1 MMKTL
6 VFVAAAAM
14 GLTACQNDFE
24 EQIEAKDSVV
34 VTFVADSAD
43 SRTSVDTT
51 GDVPVFAWA
60 ETGETFAVLE
70 QTTALATASEFTY
83 TYKDG
88 KAKIS
93 ATFDN
98 NAGQA
103 EYKYVTVY
111 PQAGYVSAE
120 SINNAT
126 LCIPADQ
133 TMYSA
138 TSYDHNADLMVS
150 KVVTTTEQPTEVK
163 PLQFTRLAAVA
174 KMSFRGFA
182 DAAEKVESVT
192 FTTAEGVNI
201 AGTFTTDLTN
211 PVEFTTVDGVNSVT
225 VTSPDGVSEVYFTL
239 LPTTLEAGAT
249 YSVMV
254 MTDKKIY
261 KKEATIPEG
270 KSLEFAAG
278 MVTRFGVDITTATVS
293 DKWVLVRDVNDL
305 EAGDIVTFVAK
316 NYNSVLGAKYSGSS
330 YPYASQTEGVKFGDY
345 LYHPVTP
352 EGTTSADN
360 VIQQLVVGQPDKAKK
375 AFYFFNGVDYKDDE
389 KKGFLYPSSKS
400 SAYLKLQDSPDNNS
414 LFYVDINSETGV
426 AKIVATDSE
435 YTYNHVWYK
444 HNTYATSRYFQ
455 CTKEANVTDDSA
467 VCIYKIEGA
476 KGVIDASISL
486 PENGLVAAG
495 KEASNAVVA
504 DEVKFNYTDNWNI
517 SVSEEADW
525 LEVNYADGKLTYT
538 TQANKN
544 IGTRKAVVTINA
556 TCNGAE
562 NTWEFT
568 MLQKGEP
575 QPISVADFIAL
586 EYNSTNV
593 ESLYFDYSVT
603 GVLSSIASNHSGST
617 YLADPK
623 NADTKAT
630 FKYIYLTDGESKF
643 YKDNNTGDVKTG
655 DIVTIVASLT
665 DEETGGSST
674 YPATYMGFYNLSATV
689 ENDLVAYT
697 GGEVKV
703 TIEKT
708 GTLTPQTIKG
718 SVSDNFA
725 TLDYTDNA
733 TEATVKLAANDGA
746 PRQVVATFT
755 DGYATTSVTVVQ
767 AADTSKGNT
776 WELVTDANTLE
787 VGDQVIITAKDYDV
801 AMSTT
806 ISSDRRSEVSVTK
819 LGNHFIT
826 PAEGTQTFVLGAGS
840 EAKTF
845 AFYDAVNEGYLVSTS
860 TSYYLKNQAYVDANT
875 SFAISIVDGSAT
887 ISNTAGDYSGNK
899 LYYNQSK
906 QYFYSGT
913 SENKAISLYRLV
925 GVKGIIPVTPADV
938 TVPEKHVVVV
948 EQGVT
953 EPTAISE
960 VVFNYVGDWNITA
973 TSDVEWLT
981 SLNYD
986 KTNNCLNYTAAANE
1000 GVVRY
1005 ATVTIKASLEGQK
1018 DITWTFKVLQKGKP
1032 EEISIAEFINKPIDV
1047 NVEYKIT
1054 GRVKVVPS
1062 SNSPSATYEI
1072 EDADGNVAKATY
1084 LYTEAGSLVKTDDE
1098 IGLAV
1103 GDVVTIT
1110 GPVSGSK
1117 GKIGSTSTYKS
1128 TYKGHY
1134 RLTATVE
1141 PAVVGYEGGDAT
1153 ISVALTQNGTLGTLC
1168 APTAIEGNM
1177 PESDF
1182 ATFSYTTDA
1191 PTATVKFDA
1200 NAGASRKVEATF
1212 KSGLAEASV
1221 VVGQQNDPSVKVGWF
1236 LVKDVNEL
1244 KEGDKVIIAA
1254 KNPDETL
1261 NYAFIK
1267 QTSSSSASVK
1277 GYGITLSGESID
1289 DVTGVEQFTLE
1300 SGHADHVGTW
1310 ALKGN
1315 SYSKYLTYSSSSLK
1329 FSSSLDNMSSWNITI
1344 EEDGKATL
1352 TSNTTSSSNTMM
1364 FNYTAYNQTFS
1375 IYKPT
1380 QTGKGAIYIYKYY
1393 NSLEQ

>member
-34 VTFVADSAD
+34 VTFVTDSAD
-43 SRTSVDTT
+43 SRTSVDTSDST
-51 GDVPVFAWA
+51 APVFAWG
-60 ETGETFAVLE
+60 ENETFAVLE
-70 QTTALATASEFTY
+70 QTDALAEATAVTY
-83 TYKDG
+83 ENVDG
-88 KAKIS
+88 KAEIT
-93 ATFDN
+93 ATFDK
-98 NAGQA
+98 NAGKESYQ
-103 EYKYVTVY
+103 YVTVY
-111 PQAGYVSAE
+111 PATGYVSAE
-120 SINNAT
+120 GIEAAT
-126 LCIPADQ
+126 LSIPAEQ
-133 TMYSA
+133 TMA
-138 TSYDHNADLMVS
+138 EGSYDPNADLMVS
-150 KVVTTTEQPTEVK
+150 EVVTKDAQPSDAQMVR
-163 PLQFTRLAAVA
+163 FTRLAAVA
-174 KMSFRGFA
+174 KMSLTNFGVELG
-182 DAAEKVESVT
+182 DKVRSVT
-192 FTTAEGVNI
+192 FTADGKTI
-201 AGTFTTDLTN
+201 AGKFTTDLAA
-211 PVEFTTVDGVNSVT
+211 PVAENVEGGSSVVVTT
-225 VTSPDGVSEVYFTL
+225 TSSSDIYFTL
-239 LPTTLEAGAT
+239 VPTTIAVGESFSVTIVTDKRLYVRKVTIAEGKKPLTFEAGN
-249 YSVMV
+249 
-254 MTDKKIY
+254 
-261 KKEATIPEG
+261 
-270 KSLEFAAG
+270 
-278 MVTRFGVDITTATVS
+278 VTRFSVNMQDVAPS
-293 DKWVLVRDVNDL
+293 DKWVLVKDVNDL
-305 EAGDIVTFVAK
+305 EAGDIVTFVAN
-316 NYNSVLGAKYSGSS
+316 NYNVVLGAKFYSTN
-330 YPYASQTEGVKFGDY
+330 YPYGSQIDIVKIGEYF
-345 LYHPVTP
+345 YHPI
-352 EGTTSADN
+352 TTADTE
-360 VIQQLVVGQPDKAKK
+360 VKDMVQQLVVAKQDEQYC
-375 AFYFFNGVDYKDDE
+375 FYNGVDYSDDE
-389 KKGFLYPSSKS
+389 NIGFACVKSTSYFYLQDAISENSLFDVSIDAETAVATVKATNSTVTAKYVYYYPNNSLTTRSFRGKS
-400 SAYLKLQDSPDNNS
+400 SAPTADQYM
-414 LFYVDINSETGV
+414 
-426 AKIVATDSE
+426 
-435 YTYNHVWYK
+435 
-444 HNTYATSRYFQ
+444 
-455 CTKEANVTDDSA
+455 
-467 VCIYKIEGA
+467 CIYKIEGA

-486 PENGLVAAG
+486 PENSLVVAG

-504 DEVKFNYTDNWNI
+504 EEVKFNYTDNWDI

-538 TQANKN
+538 TQANEN
-544 IGTRKAVVTINA
+544 IGTRKAVVTIKA

-575 QPISVADFIAL
+575 GPISVADFVKL
-586 EYNSTNV
+586 TYDSKNV
-593 ESLYFDYSVT
+593 ESLYYDYSVT
-603 GVLSSIASNHSGST
+603 GALGTIASSISGST
-617 YLADPK
+617 YLADPQ

-630 FKYIYLTDGESKF
+630 FKYIYLTDGNTTF
-643 YKDNNTGDVKTG
+643 YNNKGDVKTG

-665 DEETGGSST
+665 ASKTGGSID
-674 YPATYMGFYNLSATV
+674 YPATYMGYYNLSAKA
-689 ENDLVAYT
+689 ENDLVAHT

-718 SVSDNFA
+718 SVSVGEL
-725 TLDYTDNA
+725 TYTDNA
-733 TEATVKLAANDGA
+733 TEATIKLAANDGA

-806 ISSDRRSEVSVTK
+806 INSDDRRNEVAVTK

-860 TSYYLKNQAYVDANT
+860 KSSSSYYLKNQAYVDENT
-875 SFAISIVDGSAT
+875 SFAISIVDGTAT

-913 SENKAISLYRLV
+913 SVKQAISLYRLV

-1005 ATVTIKASLEGQK
+1005 ANVTIKASLEGQK

-1032 EEISIAEFINKPIDV
+1032 EEISIAEFITKPVDV

-1054 GRVKVVPS
+1054 GRVTVKS
-1062 SNSPSATYEI
+1062 ITESGYYTL
-1072 EDADGNVAKATY
+1072 ADDEGNTAEVRY
-1084 LYTEAGSLVKTDDE
+1084 VYTEDNAILAKQDIVKE
-1098 IGLAV
+1098 
-1103 GDVVTIT
+1103 GDVMTVTT
-1110 GPVSGSK
+1110 VVTTSPKKGGSSAYHS
-1117 GKIGSTSTYKS
+1117 I
-1128 TYKGHY
+1128 YKGHY

-1141 PAVVGYEGGDAT
+1141 PTVVGYEGGDAT

-1191 PTATVKFDA
+1191 PTATVKFAA

-1261 NYAFIK
+1261 NYAIK
-1267 QTSSSSASVK
+1267 KYTSNTGSS
-1277 GYGITLSGESID
+1277 YGIAINITGESID
-1289 DVTGVEQFTLE
+1289 DVTGVEQFTLAN
-1300 SGHADHVGTW
+1300 GHADYPDTW
-1310 ALKGN
+1310 SFVCD
-1315 SYSKYLTYSSSSLK
+1315 SYSRYLCTNSNNTK
-1329 FSSSLDNMSSWNITI
+1329 ITGTLDKTGSWTI
-1344 EEDGKATL
+1344 VIGTDAKVTL
-1352 TSNTTSSSNTMM
+1352 TSKTGTSSTSKNTMM
-1364 FNYTAYNQTFS
+1364 FNYTTSNQTFGAYTAS
-1375 IYKPT
+1375 T
-1380 QTGKGAIYIYKYY
+1380 TGKGAIYIYKYY

>member
-111 PQAGYVSAE
+111 PQAGYYEAE

-150 KVVTTTEQPTEVK
+150 KVVTTTAQPTEVK

-201 AGTFTTDLTN
+201 AGTFSTDLTN

-278 MVTRFGVDITTATVS
+278 MVTRFGVDLSTATVS
-293 DKWVLVRDVNDL
+293 DKWVLVKDVNNL

-360 VIQQLVVGQPDKAKK
+360 VIQQLVVGQPDKTKK
-375 AFYFFNGVDYKDDE
+375 AFYFFNGVDYQDDE
-389 KKGFLYPSSKS
+389 KKGFLYPSSNS

-538 TQANKN
+538 TQANEN

-586 EYNSTNV
+586 EYDSKNV
-593 ESLYFDYSVT
+593 ESLYYDYSVT
-603 GVLSSIASNHSGST
+603 GALGTIASGISGST

-623 NADTKAT
+623 DADTKAT
-630 FKYIYLTDGESKF
+630 FKYIYLTDGKTTF
-643 YKDNNTGDVKTG
+643 YNNKGDVKTG

-665 DEETGGSST
+665 DKKTGGSST
-674 YPATYMGFYNLSATV
+674 YPAIYMGYYNLSATV

-703 TIEKT
+703 TVSKL

-776 WELVTDANTLE
+776 WELVTDASTLA

-860 TSYYLKNQAYVDANT
+860 KSSSSYYLKNQAYVDENT

-913 SENKAISLYRLV
+913 SEQQTISLYRLV

-1005 ATVTIKASLEGQK
+1005 ATVTIKASLEGQD
-1018 DITWTFKVLQKGKP
+1018 DITWTFSILQKGAP
-1032 EEISIAEFINKPIDV
+1032 EEITIAEFITKPVDV

-1062 SNSPSATYEI
+1062 SNSASATYEI

-1141 PAVVGYEGGDAT
+1141 PTVVGYKGGDAT

-1191 PTATVKFDA
+1191 PTATVNFDA
-1200 NAGASRKVEATF
+1200 NTGASRKVEATF

-1236 LVKDVNEL
+1236 LVKDVAEL

-1261 NYAFIK
+1261 NYAISS
-1267 QTSSSSASVK
+1267 TSSTSTFRPSIAISV
-1277 GYGITLSGESID
+1277 TGECID
-1289 DVTGVEQFTLE
+1289 DVTGVQQYTLL
-1300 SGHADHVGTW
+1300 SGHADYAGTW
-1310 ALKGN
+1310 AFKGDSDN
-1315 SYSKYLTYSSSSLK
+1315 KYLYVSSGYLK
-1329 FSSSLDNMSSWNITI
+1329 VTSTLDNNGSWTI
-1344 EEDGKATL
+1344 AIASDGKATL
-1352 TSNTTSSSNTMM
+1352 TSQTTNSKNAMMLNWTSS
-1364 FNYTAYNQTFS
+1364 NQTFNVYAAS
-1375 IYKPT
+1375 T
-1380 QTGKGAIYIYKYY
+1380 TGKGAIYIYKYY

>member
-34 VTFVADSAD
+34 VTFVTDSAD
-43 SRTSVDTT
+43 SRTSVDTSDST
-51 GDVPVFAWA
+51 APKFAWD
-60 ETGETFAVLE
+60 ENETFAVLE
-70 QTTALATASEFTY
+70 QTDALAEATAVTY
-83 TYKDG
+83 ENVDG
-88 KAKIS
+88 KAEIT
-93 ATFDN
+93 ATFDK
-98 NAGQA
+98 NAGKESYQ
-103 EYKYVTVY
+103 YVTVY
-111 PQAGYVSAE
+111 PATGYVSAE
-120 SINNAT
+120 GIEAAT
-126 LCIPADQ
+126 LSIPAEQ
-133 TMYSA
+133 TMA
-138 TSYDHNADLMVS
+138 EGSYDPDADLMVS
-150 KVVTTTEQPTEVK
+150 EVVTTTAQPTEAQMVR
-163 PLQFTRLAAVA
+163 FTRLAAVA
-174 KMSFRGFA
+174 KMTLTNFG
-182 DAAEKVESVT
+182 VELGDQVQSVT
-192 FTTAEGVNI
+192 FTADGKTI
-201 AGTFTTDLTN
+201 AGKFTTDLAA
-211 PVEFTTVDGVNSVT
+211 PVAENVEGGSSVVVTT
-225 VTSPDGVSEVYFTL
+225 TSSSDIYFTL
-239 LPTTLEAGAT
+239 VPTTIAVGESFSVTIVTDKRLYVRKVTIAEGKKPLTFEAGN
-249 YSVMV
+249 
-254 MTDKKIY
+254 
-261 KKEATIPEG
+261 
-270 KSLEFAAG
+270 
-278 MVTRFGVDITTATVS
+278 VTRFSVNMQDVAPS
-293 DKWVLVRDVNDL
+293 DKWVLVRNVSDL
-305 EAGDIVTFVAK
+305 EAGDIVTFVAN
-316 NYNSVLGAKYSGSS
+316 NYNVVLGAKFSSTS
-330 YPYASQTEGVKFGDY
+330 YPYGSQIDIVKIGEYF
-345 LYHPVTP
+345 YHPI
-352 EGTTSADN
+352 TTADTEVKN
-360 VIQQLVVGQPDKAKK
+360 MVQQLVVAKQDEQYC
-375 AFYFFNGVDYKDDE
+375 FYNGVDYSDDE
-389 KKGFLYPSSKS
+389 NIGFACVKSTSYFYLQDAISENSLFDVSIDAETAVATVKATNSTVTAKYVYYYPHNSLTTRSFRGKS
-400 SAYLKLQDSPDNNS
+400 SAPTADQYM
-414 LFYVDINSETGV
+414 
-426 AKIVATDSE
+426 
-435 YTYNHVWYK
+435 
-444 HNTYATSRYFQ
+444 
-455 CTKEANVTDDSA
+455 
-467 VCIYKIEGA
+467 CIYKIEGA

-486 PENGLVAAG
+486 PENSLVVAG

-504 DEVKFNYTDNWNI
+504 DEVKFNYTDNWDI

-538 TQANKN
+538 TQANEN
-544 IGTRKAVVTINA
+544 IGTRKAVVTIKA

-586 EYNSTNV
+586 KYDSENV
-593 ESLYFDYSVT
+593 ENLYYDYSVT
-603 GVLSSIASNHSGST
+603 GALSTIASSHSGST
-617 YLADPK
+617 YLADPQ

-630 FKYIYLTDGESKF
+630 FKYIYLTDGNTTF
-643 YKDNNTGDVKTG
+643 YNNKGDVKTG

-665 DEETGGSST
+665 ASKIGGSID
-674 YPATYMGFYNLSATV
+674 YPATYMGYYNLSATA
-689 ENDLVAYT
+689 ENDLVAHT

-733 TEATVKLAANDGA
+733 TEATIKLAANDGA

-755 DGYATTSVTVVQ
+755 DGYATASVTVVQ

-787 VGDQVIITAKDYDV
+787 VGDQVIIAAKDYDV

-806 ISSDRRSEVSVTK
+806 INSDDRRDEVAVTK

-826 PAEGTQTFVLGAGS
+826 PTEGTQTFVLGAGS
-840 EAKTF
+840 EANTF

-899 LYYNQSK
+899 LYYYQSK

-913 SENKAISLYRLV
+913 SEKEAISLYRLV

-1005 ATVTIKASLEGQK
+1005 ANVTIKASLEGQK

-1032 EEISIAEFINKPIDV
+1032 EEISIAEFITKPVDV

-1054 GRVKVVPS
+1054 GRVTVKS
-1062 SNSPSATYEI
+1062 TTESGYYTL
-1072 EDADGNVAKATY
+1072 ADDKGNTAEVRY
-1084 LYTEAGSLVKTDDE
+1084 VYTEDNAILAKQDIVKE
-1098 IGLAV
+1098 
-1103 GDVVTIT
+1103 GDVMTVTT
-1110 GPVSGSK
+1110 VVTTSQKKGGSYAYHS
-1117 GKIGSTSTYKS
+1117 I
-1128 TYKGHY
+1128 YKGHY

-1141 PAVVGYEGGDAT
+1141 PTVVGYEGGDAT

-1177 PESDF
+1177 PASDF

-1191 PTATVKFDA
+1191 PTATVTFA
-1200 NAGASRKVEATF
+1200 TNTGASRKVEATF
-1212 KSGLAEASV
+1212 KSGLAEATV

-1261 NYAFIK
+1261 NYAISSK
-1267 QTSSSSASVK
+1267 SSTSGFRPSIAISV
-1277 GYGITLSGESID
+1277 TGESID
-1289 DVTGVEQFTLE
+1289 DVTGVQQYTLL
-1300 SGHADHVGTW
+1300 SGHADYAGTW
-1310 ALKGN
+1310 AFKGD
-1315 SYSKYLTYSSSSLK
+1315 SDSKYLYVTSGSLK
-1329 FSSSLDNMSSWNITI
+1329 VTSTLDKNGSWTVEIDS
-1344 EEDGKATL
+1344 DGKVTL
-1352 TSNTTSSSNTMM
+1352 TSKTTSTSNTMM
-1364 FNYTAYNQTFS
+1364 LNWTSSNQTFS
-1375 IYKPT
+1375 VYKPT

>member
-34 VTFVADSAD
+34 VTFVTDSAD
-43 SRTSVDTT
+43 SRTSVDTSDST
-51 GDVPVFAWA
+51 APVFAWG
-60 ETGETFAVLE
+60 ENETFAVLE
-70 QTTALATASEFTY
+70 QTDALAEATAVTY
-83 TYKDG
+83 ENVEG
-88 KAKIS
+88 KAKIT

-98 NAGQA
+98 NAGKESYQ
-103 EYKYVTVY
+103 YVTVY
-111 PQAGYVSAE
+111 PATGYVSAE
-120 SINNAT
+120 GIEAAT
-126 LCIPADQ
+126 LTLPAEQ
-133 TMYSA
+133 TMA
-138 TSYDHNADLMVS
+138 EGSYDPDADLMVS
-150 KVVTTTEQPTEVK
+150 EVVTTTAQPTEAQMVR
-163 PLQFTRLAAVA
+163 FTRLAAVA
-174 KMSFRGFA
+174 KMSLTNFG
-182 DAAEKVESVT
+182 VELGDQVQSVT
-192 FTTAEGVNI
+192 FTADGKTI
-201 AGTFTTDLTN
+201 AGKFTTDLAA
-211 PVEFTTVDGVNSVT
+211 PVAENVEGGSSVVVTT
-225 VTSPDGVSEVYFTL
+225 TSSSDIYFTL
-239 LPTTLEAGAT
+239 VPTTIAVGESFSVTIVTDKRLYVRKVTIADGKKPLTFEAGN
-249 YSVMV
+249 
-254 MTDKKIY
+254 
-261 KKEATIPEG
+261 
-270 KSLEFAAG
+270 
-278 MVTRFGVDITTATVS
+278 VTRFSVNMQDVAPS
-293 DKWVLVRDVNDL
+293 DKWVLVKDVNDL
-305 EAGDIVTFVAK
+305 EAGDIVTFVAN
-316 NYNSVLGAKYSGSS
+316 NYNVVLGAKFYSTN
-330 YPYASQTEGVKFGDY
+330 YPYGSQIDIVKIGEYF
-345 LYHPVTP
+345 YHPI
-352 EGTTSADN
+352 TTADTE
-360 VIQQLVVGQPDKAKK
+360 VKDMVQQLVVAKQDEQYC
-375 AFYFFNGVDYKDDE
+375 FYNGVDYSDDE
-389 KKGFLYPSSKS
+389 NIGFACVKSTSYFYLQDAISENSLFDVSIDAETAVATVKATNSTVTAKYVYYYPNNSLTTRSFRGKS
-400 SAYLKLQDSPDNNS
+400 SAPTADQYM
-414 LFYVDINSETGV
+414 
-426 AKIVATDSE
+426 
-435 YTYNHVWYK
+435 
-444 HNTYATSRYFQ
+444 
-455 CTKEANVTDDSA
+455 
-467 VCIYKIEGA
+467 CIYKIEGA

-486 PENGLVAAG
+486 PENGIVVAG

-504 DEVKFNYTDNWNI
+504 DEVKFNYTDNWDI

-538 TQANKN
+538 TQANEN
-544 IGTRKAVVTINA
+544 IGTRKAVVTIKA

-575 QPISVADFIAL
+575 QPISVADFVKL
-586 EYNSTNV
+586 TYDSNNV
-593 ESLYFDYSVT
+593 ENLYYDYSVT
-603 GVLSSIASNHSGST
+603 GALGTIASSISGST

-623 NADTKAT
+623 DADTKAT
-630 FKYIYLTDGESKF
+630 FKYIYLTDGNTTF
-643 YKDNNTGDVKTG
+643 YNNKGDVKTG

-665 DEETGGSST
+665 SSKIGGSID
-674 YPATYMGFYNLSATV
+674 YPATYMGYYNLSATA

-718 SVSDNFA
+718 SVSVGEL
-725 TLDYTDNA
+725 TYTDNA
-733 TEATVKLAANDGA
+733 TEATIKLAANDGA

-755 DGYATTSVTVVQ
+755 DGYATASVTVVQ

-787 VGDQVIITAKDYDV
+787 VGDQVIIAAKDYDV

-806 ISSDRRSEVSVTK
+806 INSDDRRDEVAVTK

-826 PAEGTQTFVLGAGS
+826 PTEGTQTFVLGAGS

-899 LYYNQSK
+899 LYYHKSN

-913 SENKAISLYRLV
+913 SEKQAISLYRLV

-948 EQGVT
+948 EQGVA

-1005 ATVTIKASLEGQK
+1005 ANVTIKASLEGQK

-1032 EEISIAEFINKPIDV
+1032 EEISIAEFITKPVDV

-1062 SNSPSATYEI
+1062 SNSSSATYEI

-1084 LYTEAGSLVKTDDE
+1084 LYTEGGSLVKTDDE

-1141 PAVVGYEGGDAT
+1141 PTVVGYEGGDAT

-1177 PESDF
+1177 PTSDF

-1191 PTATVKFDA
+1191 PTATVTFAA
-1200 NAGASRKVEATF
+1200 NTGASRKVETTF

-1261 NYAFIK
+1261 NYAISSK
-1267 QTSSSSASVK
+1267 SSTSGFRPSIAISV
-1277 GYGITLSGESID
+1277 TGESID
-1289 DVTGVEQFTLE
+1289 DVTGVQQYTLL
-1300 SGHADHVGTW
+1300 SGHADYAGTW
-1310 ALKGN
+1310 AFKGD
-1315 SYSKYLTYSSSSLK
+1315 SDSKYLYVTSGSLK
-1329 FSSSLDNMSSWNITI
+1329 VTSTLDKNGSWTVEIDS
-1344 EEDGKATL
+1344 DGKVTL
-1352 TSNTTSSSNTMM
+1352 TSKTTSTSNTMM
-1364 FNYTAYNQTFS
+1364 LNWTSSNQTFS
-1375 IYKPT
+1375 VYKPT